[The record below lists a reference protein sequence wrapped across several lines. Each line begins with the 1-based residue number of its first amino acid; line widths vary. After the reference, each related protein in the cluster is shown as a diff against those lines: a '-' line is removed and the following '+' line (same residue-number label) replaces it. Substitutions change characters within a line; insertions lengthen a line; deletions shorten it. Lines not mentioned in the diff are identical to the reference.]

1 MKGVAITGTK
11 GGTGKTALSHALALG
26 AAWHRL
32 PAYLLHTDNREPIQI
47 KGRPYAYYDAREPT
61 TLQTLASAALNQDG
75 LFIIDG
81 GGNRPQFDTWIAE
94 SMDLVLIPVSP
105 DPEDVREAL
114 SHARRMEQAGAENI
128 RFVINKYPAHRNERE
143 FVSRYLDH
151 LPQEKIIGRVGE
163 VKMVR
168 TLRDSDNPE
177 FHTPPSRVN
186 NLARAMY
193 RLVSDAIE
201 EQEPVPLAEAG

>member
-1 MKGVAITGTK
+1 VKGVAITGTK

-26 AAWHRL
+26 AAWHQL
-32 PAYLLHTDNREPIQI
+32 PAYLLHTDNRDPIQI
-47 KGRPYAYYDAREPT
+47 KGRPYAYYDAREPS

-81 GGNRPQFDTWIAE
+81 GGNRPQFDTWIAQ

-105 DPEDVREAL
+105 DPEDVREAIA
-114 SHARRMEQAGAENI
+114 HAKRMEQAGAVNI

-143 FVSRYLDH
+143 FVSRYLNL
-151 LPQEKIIGRVGE
+151 LPQEKIIGHLGE

-168 TLRDSDNPE
+168 ALRDSDNPE
-177 FHTPPSRVN
+177 FQTPPSRVN
-186 NLARAMY
+186 NLARSLY
-193 RLVSDAIE
+193 RLVSDALDD
-201 EQEPVPLAEAG
+201 QETFLVAAVG